1 PSGCPPGW
9 DGREAG
15 AAGARGWGRGSRLG
29 HGGGRAMG
37 QVRPHGFQLAV
48 GQTTASNLCEMS
60 NKGKSRRRT
69 GDDRPGTWRHGPAG
83 VDDAVRDCLADR
95 DRQEGT
101 RTDQLKAANGA
112 GSRCPSKSNM
122 AWFSQA
128 FPDAGSS
135 GSHPA
140 PSTAGHAGPPYTAP
154 RRRPRVD
161 GADPVTSWT
170 ARNAA
175 AWPSGDAGYPSAS
188 CDGSATM
195 FSNGE
200 SGSSSRV
207 KA

>member
-1 PSGCPPGW
+1 
-9 DGREAG
+9 
-15 AAGARGWGRGSRLG
+15 
-29 HGGGRAMG
+29 
-37 QVRPHGFQLAV
+37 
-48 GQTTASNLCEMS
+48 MS
-60 NKGKSRRRT
+60 TRGKSRRCA
-69 GDDRPGTWRHGPAG
+69 GDGRPATWRHGPSG

-101 RTDQLKAANGA
+101 RTDQLKAANGP

-128 FPDAGSS
+128 FPDAGSTR
-135 GSHPA
+135 SHPA
-140 PSTAGHAGPPYTAP
+140 PSTAVHAGSQYTAP
-154 RRRPRVD
+154 GPRPPVD
-161 GADPVTSWT
+161 GADTVTSWT